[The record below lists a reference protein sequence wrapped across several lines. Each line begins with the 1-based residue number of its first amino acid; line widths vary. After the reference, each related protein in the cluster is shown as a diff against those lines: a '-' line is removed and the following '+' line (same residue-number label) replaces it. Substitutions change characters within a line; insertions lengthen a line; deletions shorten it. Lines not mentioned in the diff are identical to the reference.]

1 MNEILNKYY
10 EEGLVYKQVHPTLP
24 LTIWNY
30 SEKVQYENLWNEIT
44 LQTRGL
50 VTDDKGNVVARPYK
64 KFFNMEEGKHTPTP
78 DFEVYD
84 KLDGSLGIL
93 FNYNGEWVFA
103 TRGSFNSDQSIKGLE
118 LLQKYDYY
126 KLHKDYTYLFEIIY
140 NDNRIVVKYPY
151 EDVILLGMIE
161 TKTGYD
167 VDLYNEGVDVRL
179 KNLINNIG
187 ISIVK
192 KYDGIK
198 DYSILKSM
206 IKDDEEG
213 YVVKFSNGYRMKIK
227 GEEYLRLHKI
237 MTNVSTTS
245 VWEMLSEGNDVLD
258 LLKDVPD
265 EFYNKI
271 KMYVKDLRYNHY
283 RYGEYAHKIYSYFRY
298 GKYGDVEP
306 EPSKKEFA
314 LHLDNCKVHPKIK
327 SICFAM
333 WDGKDYDKIIWKLL
347 KPEYKKL

>member
-1 MNEILNKYY
+1 
-10 EEGLVYKQVHPTLP
+10 
-24 LTIWNY
+24 
-30 SEKVQYENLWNEIT
+30 
-44 LQTRGL
+44 
-50 VTDDKGNVVARPYK
+50 
-64 KFFNMEEGKHTPTP
+64 
-78 DFEVYD
+78 
-84 KLDGSLGIL
+84 
-93 FNYNGEWVFA
+93 
-103 TRGSFNSDQSIKGLE
+103 
-118 LLQKYDYY
+118 
-126 KLHKDYTYLFEIIY
+126 
-140 NDNRIVVKYPY
+140 
-151 EDVILLGMIE
+151 
-161 TKTGYD
+161 
-167 VDLYNEGVDVRL
+167 L

-187 ISIVK
+187 INIVK

-213 YVVKFSNGYRMKIK
+213 YVVKFSNGDRMKIK

-237 MTNVSTTS
+237 MTNVSTTY
-245 VWEMLSEGNDVLD
+245 VWEMLSEGDDVLD